1 MNGLA
6 GNVMGVPAGWGWSG
20 RLSCLGALLALA
32 ACSDPMPTFAPPP
45 DEVPQDRGAGGTLGE
60 PVPMQPPDNGGGS
73 SNTGAEGEPLEDPDD
88 DSPGGDPRPED
99 PPPALVCGNRIVAG
113 GACFCATGDFG
124 APELIT
130 GLEVPGSTFGPSL
143 TSDGFTLFF
152 SLIDGVGDD
161 GSPLGPNENDEDI
174 FVATRATRTSAFNRA
189 QLVDGLDD
197 GGSEEGTPFI
207 SVDGRSLYFFSNRG
221 GEGSLGD
228 RDIWVATRAGSSGAF
243 DAPRVVPGINS
254 PELDHLPW
262 LSADGLE
269 LLFVSDRPSPNAFSN
284 IWVTRRTS
292 TVDPFAEP
300 VELEGINTGFREE
313 GFSLSADGLTLVFSS
328 NREGSADLDIW
339 LATRSERDATFGEP
353 VNLSAVNSAAPDGDA
368 MLSPDGL
375 ELFFTSER
383 NGTNQLFRATRQCEF

>member
-1 MNGLA
+1 
-6 GNVMGVPAGWGWSG
+6 MGVPVGWGWSG

-32 ACSDPMPTFAPPP
+32 ACSDPMPTFAPAP
-45 DEVPQDRGAGGTLGE
+45 DAVEQDPGAGGTLGE
-60 PVPMQPPDNGGGS
+60 PTSPPAGSGGS
-73 SNTGAEGEPLEDPDD
+73 SNLGTGGSPLEEPEVDPP
-88 DSPGGDPRPED
+88 SGGPTPVDQ
-99 PPPALVCGNRIVAG
+99 PPALVCGNRIVAG

-124 APELIT
+124 EPELVT
-130 GLEVPGSTFGPSL
+130 GLGVPGSTFGPSVS
-143 TSDGFTLFF
+143 SDGFTLFF

-161 GSPLGPNENDEDI
+161 GSPQGPNENDEDI
-174 FVATRATRTSAFNRA
+174 FVATRTTRTSAFTRA
-189 QLVDGLDD
+189 LLVDGLDD
-197 GGSEEGTPFI
+197 DGSEEGTPFI
-207 SVDGRSLYFFSNRG
+207 SVDGRSLFFFSTRG
-221 GEGSLGD
+221 GPATLGD
-228 RDIWVATRAGSSGAF
+228 RDIWVATRAGATGAF
-243 DAPRVVPGINS
+243 DAPSVVPGINS

-300 VELEGINTGFREE
+300 VELEGINTAFREE

-339 LATRSERDATFGEP
+339 LATRSTRDAAFDEP

-383 NGTNQLFRATRQCEF
+383 NGTNELFRAVRQCEF

>member
-6 GNVMGVPAGWGWSG
+6 GGLIGVPAGWGWSG
-20 RLSCLGALLALA
+20 KLSWLGALLALA
-32 ACSDPMPTFAPPP
+32 ACSEPIPQFAPTPP
-45 DEVPQDRGAGGTLGE
+45 EVPQGPGME
-60 PVPMQPPDNGGGS
+60 PDPNEPPMQPVEGSGGS
-73 SNTGAEGEPLEDPDD
+73 INTGGEDDEPIVDD
-88 DSPGGDPRPED
+88 DDPSGGGDPTPPVD
-99 PPPALVCGNRIVAG
+99 PVLVCGNRIVAG
-113 GACFCATGDFG
+113 GACFCASGDFG
-124 APELIT
+124 APELVT
-130 GLEVPGSTFGPSL
+130 GLAVPGSTFGPSVS
-143 TSDGFTLFF
+143 SDGLTLFF

-161 GSPLGPNENDEDI
+161 GSPQGPNENDEDI
-174 FVATRATRTSAFNRA
+174 FLATRTTRTSAFGPA
-189 QLVDGLDD
+189 LLVEGLDD
-197 GGSEEGTPFI
+197 DGSEEGTPFI
-207 SVDGRSLYFFSNRG
+207 SVDGRSLLFFSTRSG
-221 GEGSLGD
+221 PGTLGD
-228 RDIWVATRAGSSGAF
+228 RDIWIATREGATGNF
-243 DAPRVVPGINS
+243 GAPSVVPGINS

-300 VELEGINTGFREE
+300 VEVEGINTASREE

-339 LATRSERDATFGEP
+339 LATRPARDAAFSEP
-353 VNLSAVNSAAPDGDA
+353 ANLSAVNSAAPDGDA